1 MLKSNATS
9 KSTSQRLAILS
20 DDYIAQVWAE
30 VYQHYN
36 EELAAT
42 GNVNLLP
49 PHDIL
54 AEAAKL
60 QEEFTEGSEFKAQI
74 ENYLEKLIPSPDIWN
89 NLTKYQ
95 RRSFIEN
102 DTINYNGSEVRGSVR
117 REVVCSA
124 EIAFELFRI
133 DQLNKEKMTLRE
145 INTVLAN
152 LEGWHKSSSSS
163 TRMEPYG
170 IQKNVYVR
178 D

>member
-1 MLKSNATS
+1 MPFFPTIN
-9 KSTSQRLAILS
+9 
-20 DDYIAQVWAE
+20 YIAQVWAE

-49 PHDIL
+49 PPDIL

-74 ENYLEKLIPSPDIWN
+74 ENYLEQLIPTPDIWN
-89 NLTKYQ
+89 DLTKEQ
-95 RRSFIEN
+95 RRDFI
-102 DTINYNGSEVRGSVR
+102 NGNRVYYLCRLVEGTVKRD
-117 REVVCSA
+117 VVCSA
-124 EIAFELFRI
+124 EIAFELFQI

-170 IQKNVYVR
+170 IQKNVYIR